1 MSKAFQ
7 SVYVTLTRWSYR
19 NFGPGHLPESKSL
32 FNVSF
37 LLIIILTNALLATE
51 LLIKMRTATVGTSF
65 ANIVLISAVFFM
77 MVSHF
82 ILMNNRWLA
91 KLNYQLNR
99 VSKHNLNTWSVVLMV
114 NVIIICSFFIITVK

>member
-1 MSKAFQ
+1 
-7 SVYVTLTRWSYR
+7 
-19 NFGPGHLPESKSL
+19 
-32 FNVSF
+32 
-37 LLIIILTNALLATE
+37 
-51 LLIKMRTATVGTSF
+51 MRTATVGASF